1 MSRNMTVKTFMKQ
14 FTKDE
19 IVEVLSSMPEFKRVG
34 YRICCAL
41 WEKKSNKLLKEMD
54 RIAEEAKGCK
64 TAMQIWQNS
73 KEMEKIDMQLDKL
86 NKEFEKME
94 W

>member
-1 MSRNMTVKTFMKQ
+1 MSRNMTVKTFIKQ
-14 FTKDE
+14 FTKNE
-19 IVEVLSSMPEFKRVG
+19 IIEVLSSMPEFKRVSH
-34 YRICCAL
+34 RVCFAL

-54 RIAEEAKGCK
+54 RIAEAGKSCK
-64 TAMQIWQNS
+64 TAMQVWKNN